1 MTSEA
6 GVVTPERVELA
17 ADAALLTSA
26 AFALVTALTALV
38 APEGEVQGTASLL
51 TAAGSWLSLALMA
64 AGPLLAWRLHGRP
77 LTWGAVLGGLTGGF
91 LAAAAAMVVA
101 LVAMVLGRL
110 TSLLANNEDI
120 GPYAVLA
127 VLGVICVVVIARL
140 VFAAVRDLAPSRRE
154 DFRLQVIRLVCA
166 AIVAVAAAGVA
177 IWTVRHP
184 GGTQGQALILG
195 MATGLAGAG
204 AVAGAEFWT
213 QRYGSSRPLSRRNDR

>member
-1 MTSEA
+1 MASET
-6 GVVTPERVELA
+6 GVRTPERVELA

-51 TAAGSWLSLALMA
+51 TAAGSLLSLALLA

-101 LVAMVLGRL
+101 LGAMVLGRL
-110 TSLLANNEDI
+110 TSVLANNEDI
-120 GPYAVLA
+120 GPLAVLA
-127 VLGVICVVVIARL
+127 VLGVISVVVIARL

-154 DFRLQVIRLVCA
+154 HFRLQVIRLVCA
-166 AIVAVAAAGVA
+166 AIVAVAATGVA

-184 GGTQGQALILG
+184 GGTQSQALILG
-195 MATGLAGAG
+195 MAAGLAGAC

-213 QRYGSSRPLSRRNDR
+213 QRYGRPAQ